1 MKPNVPELSCCRRR
15 FPAVP
20 LHGVF
25 VVVLAVIST
34 GAAVLAAP
42 FDLFVTQ
49 SPPGPVNQNPATWQG
64 VLQFSVAS
72 SGAPLTPASGIDRSA
87 VGDPGGLAFR
97 AASSEVF
104 VGNRHGNNQPS
115 SISRFFYNPGTHA
128 LIPNSTVT
136 GNGLYGVHQL
146 AFNPVTGELF
156 AANYAGGVSRF
167 TFDAAWNAI
176 ANGTIGSGTTRGV
189 AVSPDGAR
197 LYVTTAG
204 AVIRQFDLA
213 SGTELTPVTVPG
225 GVGGLHC
232 MRILNGV
239 LYVAAFLDDRVY
251 RYTIG
256 SGNDLTYKDSIAVN
270 DPVSVAFSPD
280 GQEMFVTGHA
290 TSDLIYRFQYDAQTD
305 SWVQT
310 AAFDANSSL
319 GDVLVVPSAPA
330 LSITRASGDTLVVA
344 WTLPAD
350 GWVLEVSDALA
361 GVATTWQQIP
371 PPYQTNGANLQYTE
385 SLPLGNKFY
394 RLHKP

>member
-1 MKPNVPELSCCRRR
+1 ML
-15 FPAVP
+15 
-20 LHGVF
+20 GVI
-25 VVVLAVIST
+25 LAVTGT
-34 GAAVLAAP
+34 GAAALAAP

-49 SPPGPVNQNPATWQG
+49 SPPGPVNENPATWQG

-72 SGAPLTPASGIDRSA
+72 SGATLTPAAGIDRSA

-128 LIPNSTVT
+128 LVPNGTIT

-146 AFNPVTGELF
+146 AFNPATGELF
-156 AANYAGGVSRF
+156 AANYAGDVSRF
-167 TFDAAWNAI
+167 TFDAAGNAI
-176 ANGTIGSGTTRGV
+176 PNGTIGSGTTRGV

-213 SGTELTPVTVPG
+213 SGAELTSVTVPS

-232 MRILNGV
+232 MRIRDGV
-239 LYVAAFLDDRVY
+239 LYVTAFLDDKVY

-256 SGNDLTYKDSIAVN
+256 PGNALTYKDSIPAN

-290 TSDLIYRFQYDAQTD
+290 TSALIYRYQYDVHTD

-310 AAFDANSSL
+310 AVFDANSSL

-330 LSITRASGDTLVVA
+330 LAIMRASGDTLVVA

-350 GWVLEVSDALA
+350 GWVLEVTDALA
-361 GVATTWQQIP
+361 GGATTWQQIP
-371 PPYQTNGANLQYTE
+371 PPYQTNGTSLQHIE
-385 SLPLGNKFY
+385 PVPVGNKFY